1 MIQNVTHQDVIH
13 QDIAQINNHSFI
25 AQNNLLTQD
34 DKPNIKGLLNAII
47 TPLQSIEDNLFE
59 LYKNRSLTYATGCYL
74 DGIGAIIGELRDY
87 RNDTDYR
94 LAILVRII
102 SNNGGGTAEEIL
114 VIVSS
119 IYKDSQIAYTECG
132 QAFFQIHIQQEAKPI
147 GINQLLKKLKPVG
160 VSTPIIS
167 HSNTDCCF
175 RFSES
180 NKEVGTLIYATGDIQ
195 KAAKTA
201 SDENID
207 ITFGTFESSINA
219 LAFAEIIVNK
229 SDLKLSNGNKYLIA
243 KKKKLQVLRSYQD
256 YTIKGGGAFSE
267 LITNE

>member
-1 MIQNVTHQDVIH
+1 MIQDVVHQDVIH
-13 QDIAQINNHSFI
+13 QDVVQINNHSFI

-47 TPLQSIEDNLFE
+47 APLQSIENNLFE

-87 RNDTDYR
+87 RNDADYR

-102 SNNGGGTAEEIL
+102 SNNGGGTAEEII
-114 VIVSS
+114 VILSS
-119 IYKDSQIAYTECG
+119 IYKNSQIAYTECG

-147 GINQLLKKLKPVG
+147 GINQLLRKLKPVG
-160 VSTPIIS
+160 VSTPIVS
-167 HSNTDCCF
+167 HSDTDCCF
-175 RFSES
+175 QFSES

-195 KAAKTA
+195 KTAKTA
-201 SDENID
+201 SDDNID

-229 SDLKLSNGNKYLIA
+229 SDLKLSSGNKYLIA
-243 KKKKLQVLRSYQD
+243 KKKKLQILRGYHD
-256 YTIKGGGAFSE
+256 FKIKGGGAFSE